1 MAYVTLDQLQKSFG
15 QAELIQLTDRTK
27 TGAVDMDVLNRAID
41 GVTADIDA
49 YLVNRYTLPL
59 NPVPPNLVRI
69 AADLVRYQL
78 YDIKVPEL
86 VKQRHDDAIAF
97 LKSVSNGTASLGASP
112 TGEPV
117 QPTAGGVKSVAPGRV
132 FTDESL
138 SGY

>member
-27 TGAVDMDVLNRAID
+27 TGAVDVDVLNRAID
-41 GVTADIDA
+41 DVTADIDS
-49 YLVNRYTLPL
+49 YLANRYTLPL
-59 NPVPPNLVRI
+59 NPVPSNLVRI

-86 VKQRHDDAIAF
+86 VKQRRDDAIAF
-97 LKSVSNGTASLGASP
+97 LTQVSKGVATLGVAN

-117 QPTAGGVKSVAPGRV
+117 QATTGGVKSVAPGRV

>member
-15 QAELIQLTDRTK
+15 QAELIQLTDRNK
-27 TGAVDMDVLNRAID
+27 TGAVDMDVLQRAID
-41 GVTADIDA
+41 DVTADIDS
-49 YLVNRYTLPL
+49 YLAGRYTLPL
-59 NPVPPNLVRI
+59 NIVPPNLVRI
-69 AADLVRYQL
+69 ASDLVRYQL

-86 VKQRHDDAIAF
+86 VKERRDDAIAY
-97 LKSVSNGTASLGASP
+97 LTKVSNGVANLGATA

-117 QPTAGGVKSVAPGRV
+117 QATSGGVKSVAPGRV